1 MCELTGASKM
11 FDYLDELFPG
21 HENTKQEDTDAAMAA
36 ARQVE
41 AERIAAFHARAAAA
55 AAERQA
61 NACPKCAGSG
71 YLSQFAHIKAGE
83 CFTCGGSGVFSRYAN
98 RV

>member
-1 MCELTGASKM
+1 M

-21 HENTKQEDTDAAMAA
+21 HELRTQAEAEAGMETARLEEA
-36 ARQVE
+36 ARIE
-41 AERIAAFHARAAAA
+41 AFHARAAAA
-55 AAERQA
+55 QAERQA

-71 YLSQFAHIKAGE
+71 YLSQFAHIKGGE
-83 CFTCGGSGVFSRYAN
+83 CFTCGGTGVFSRY

>member
-1 MCELTGASKM
+1 M

-41 AERIAAFHARAAAA
+41 AERIAAFHARAAA
-55 AAERQA
+55 